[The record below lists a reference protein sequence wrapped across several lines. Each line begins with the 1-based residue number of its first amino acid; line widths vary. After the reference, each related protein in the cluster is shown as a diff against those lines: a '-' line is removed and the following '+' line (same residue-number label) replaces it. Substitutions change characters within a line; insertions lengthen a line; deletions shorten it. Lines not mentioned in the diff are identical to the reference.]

1 MKLSTK
7 IWLLVGGLLVL
18 LGGLAFAVSM
28 AANQWDFSKLDPAR
42 YENRTVE
49 ISEDFQNISIR
60 SDTEDIVFA
69 PSGDGRCRVVFYE
82 QEKRTHTAEVVG
94 GTLVIGQADA
104 GKWYESFSFFGF
116 GSPKITVYL
125 PGAEYAA
132 LSIEESTGDIE
143 IPKDFSFAR
152 IDISVRTGDVTCAA
166 SAKGA
171 IRIGTDTGAIRV
183 EDLSAGELELSVSTG
198 RVEARSVACAGPL
211 GLTVSTGKARLTEV
225 SCGSF
230 RSVGSTGDLTLTE
243 VIAAGAMTV
252 ERSTGDVRLEQ
263 CDAEELDIRTDTGD
277 VKGSLLTEKVFIVRS
292 DTGRIKVPESITG
305 GKCRVTTDTGDIE
318 ITVAN

>member
-152 IDISVRTGDVTCAA
+152 IDISVSTGDVTCAA

-171 IRIGTDTGAIRV
+171 IHRPRRGPVRCLRRSSGPDGEHRKGAADRG
-183 EDLSAGELELSVSTG
+183 LLRKL
-198 RVEARSVACAGPL
+198 PL
-211 GLTVSTGKARLTEV
+211 RRKHR
-225 SCGSF
+225 
-230 RSVGSTGDLTLTE
+230 RPHPDRGDRRRGHDRRAQHRRR
-243 VIAAGAMTV
+243 AAGAV
-252 ERSTGDVRLEQ
+252 
-263 CDAEELDIRTDTGD
+263 
-277 VKGSLLTEKVFIVRS
+277 
-292 DTGRIKVPESITG
+292 
-305 GKCRVTTDTGDIE
+305 
-318 ITVAN
+318 